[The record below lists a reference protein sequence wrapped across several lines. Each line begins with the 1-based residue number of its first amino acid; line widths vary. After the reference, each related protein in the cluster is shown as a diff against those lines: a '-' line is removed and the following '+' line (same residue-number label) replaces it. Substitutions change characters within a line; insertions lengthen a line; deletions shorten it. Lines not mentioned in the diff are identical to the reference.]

1 MPASQM
7 VQVAELVCP
16 VAAEYF
22 PGTHLIQTEVP
33 VVQAQKQT
41 TYIHKHTHTNTH
53 TLTHSLTQT
62 HTHIHRDRERERERE
77 RESLSLHLTFCFRI
91 RARWAWRAGPSCGG
105 GSTRLAIF
113 ANSAQGAG
121 TRRGSC
127 NMHKYIHSYIVYS
140 YTPQN
145 SMHVFRSIYLRMT

>member
-1 MPASQM
+1 MYLPASQM

-62 HTHIHRDRERERERE
+62 HTHTH
-77 RESLSLHLTFCFRI
+77 T
-91 RARWAWRAGPSCGG
+91 
-105 GSTRLAIF
+105 
-113 ANSAQGAG
+113 
-121 TRRGSC
+121 
-127 NMHKYIHSYIVYS
+127 
-140 YTPQN
+140 YTP
-145 SMHVFRSIYLRMT
+145 